1 MKNLGRSFLLLILA
15 SMLSSGAAGQA
26 RAATAGLDAS
36 GLDASGTSGDRN
48 TVGNYMDDVWIT
60 ARVKALL
67 LKDEGV
73 KALDVK
79 VETRKGLVQLGG
91 RVDSPTPIALA
102 EKIARG
108 VEGVRGIQNNL
119 QVKR

>member
-1 MKNLGRSFLLLILA
+1 MKNLGCSFLLLILA

-36 GLDASGTSGDRN
+36 GTSSDRN
-48 TVGNYMDDVWIT
+48 TVGNYMDDAWIT

-91 RVDSPTPIALA
+91 RVDSPTQIALA